1 MQTIWIP
8 RLSAAAITLGLG
20 AAVLAGS
27 AVAAAAP
34 TDADGSTAASPAP
47 STATKHTSQ
56 ALRNANA
63 AQSTPGTAST
73 ESTGKRRT
81 PATKAAKAAA
91 SSRQDITSAAA
102 TVRAEAP
109 KTRLAHAPAKTF
121 PRTSGAVPTQ
131 PGDSSAAAAPTTT
144 LDPAGDRPSVI
155 PQVTARPT
163 AVAPA
168 DALSGVAPQL
178 MSAIGLNPAADHA
191 PAAPLAPQSWTVA
204 LDAVRR
210 WLSQTLI
217 SQLPVASPRSIS
229 QSASG
234 EITGTLDALD
244 PAGNPLTY
252 TVTEQPKDG
261 TVTIDSDGTF
271 HYTPNAATVAGGG
284 IDDFTVGVSNGVR
297 SLFVSDGTGVRLNLW
312 QESSTSVPVNLIL
325 RPDNALGTVANV
337 NRFWVINTSSKRLR
351 WNGYVEN
358 DGATGPYPSVY
369 IDPGQEVYFDLPS
382 SIGSRKS
389 FVTTFSVDGDYTSPA
404 AYGIYATQS
413 GLGVQDGSCWGGS
426 CSVQDG
432 WAFIL
437 NDAPNTNITIN
448 ALTDPYGARDKLL
461 SLCQDGSRATCDF
474 TPTRQEK
481 VSATPFELTVLDNL
495 GGLTTITQEVSETR
509 TASQTDSVEISAE
522 ASSKLS
528 DLINLKISA
537 KYGHSWTKS
546 ETFSYKL
553 TVPVGPGQ
561 RVRIMAANPVNRVW
575 GDFTIKMG
583 NTTYLV
589 RNVSFDTPDTTRIPS
604 FQIVPIVSAE
614 SSDV

>member
-8 RLSAAAITLGLG
+8 RLSAAAIMLGLG
-20 AAVLAGS
+20 AAVVTGS

-34 TDADGSTAASPAP
+34 ADSDAGTAAPSASSSPAKQTP
-47 STATKHTSQ
+47 Q
-56 ALRNANA
+56 AVGNAKA
-63 AQSTPGTAST
+63 APPTPRTASAET
-73 ESTGKRRT
+73 VHKRRT
-81 PATKAAKAAA
+81 AETKAATADA
-91 SSRQDITSAAA
+91 SFRQDSTSKTASVPA
-102 TVRAEAP
+102 TAP
-109 KTRLAHAPAKTF
+109 KAKLAHAPEKVFT
-121 PRTSGAVPTQ
+121 RTVATNPT
-131 PGDSSAAAAPTTT
+131 PMDKAAPAATLEPTT
-144 LDPAGDRPSVI
+144 DRVGII
-155 PQVTARPT
+155 PQVLTRPT
-163 AVAPA
+163 AVTPPHATTA
-168 DALSGVAPQL
+168 VVSQL
-178 MSAIGLNPAADHA
+178 MSAIGVNPAADHA
-191 PAAPLAPQSWTVA
+191 PAVPLAPQSWTAA

-261 TVTIDSDGTF
+261 TVTVDPDGTF
-271 HYTPNAATVAGGG
+271 HYTPNATTVASGGL
-284 IDDFTVGVSNGVR
+284 DDFTVSVSNGVR

-351 WNGYVEN
+351 WNGYLEN
-358 DGATGPYPSVY
+358 DGATGPYPDVY

-382 SIGSRKS
+382 SIGTRKS

-432 WAFIL
+432 WAFVL

-481 VSATPFELTVLDNL
+481 VSAAQFELTVLDN
-495 GGLTTITQEVSETR
+495 GGTTTITQEVSETR

-528 DLINLKISA
+528 DLINVKINA

-553 TVPVGPGQ
+553 TVPVAPGT
-561 RVRIMAANPVNRVW
+561 RVRVLA
-575 GDFTIKMG
+575 
-583 NTTYLV
+583 
-589 RNVSFDTPDTTRIPS
+589 
-604 FQIVPIVSAE
+604 
-614 SSDV
+614 